1 MLKNEKEKS
10 PLNTESKINMSE
22 NLLQFNQEI
31 EEPKNISNII
41 SIQKDL
47 IKENLL
53 FDYKNVSPIK
63 LYYKISS
70 KFDIFLMII
79 ASIITIVSGLN
90 NAIKSSLLGEA
101 IDNLATTVGTK
112 NLQDDEYKKLFDS
125 IESEVNKTIKNFLIY
140 GAIIFI
146 FNFLS
151 EFLWLYSGLRQ
162 MQNLKIKY
170 FTVILSQEQSWFEGN
185 NIFELGTKVQAQI
198 ESIQPAFGDTL
209 RNFILRAIEVISGY
223 CL

>member
-1 MLKNEKEKS
+1 
-10 PLNTESKINMSE
+10 
-22 NLLQFNQEI
+22 
-31 EEPKNISNII
+31 
-41 SIQKDL
+41 
-47 IKENLL
+47 
-53 FDYKNVSPIK
+53 
-63 LYYKISS
+63 
-70 KFDIFLMII
+70 MII

-125 IESEVNKTIKNFLIY
+125 IESEVNKTIKSFLIY

-170 FTVILSQEQSWFEGN
+170 FTVILSQEQSWFEAN

-198 ESIQPAFGDTL
+198 ESIQ
-209 RNFILRAIEVISGY
+209 
-223 CL
+223 